1 VIGELNVKLP
11 SQVSIVEVGPRD
23 GLQAEA
29 EFIPTS
35 KKIELVNALSRTGLS
50 KIEVTSFVHPK
61 AVPQLRDAREVLSGI
76 QKRPEVTCRV
86 LIPNLQGAER
96 AIECGAD
103 EMYIPVCASE
113 TVNQRNVRMS
123 IDESLETVEEINKL
137 ATEANIPLEVAVAL
151 AFGCPFEGEI
161 LPDKVISIVGRLDD
175 IGIARVGLTDP
186 AGIANPAQ
194 VGELASTLLETFP
207 DTGFSL
213 HLHDTRGLGLSCILA
228 ALEVGV
234 TTFDASIGGLGGCP
248 FVPEA
253 TGNIVTED
261 LVNMLEEMGIQTGID
276 LEELIRCSKLAQD
289 IVDRS
294 LGSRIL
300 KAGTRQQLFQS
311 VAAGT

>member
-1 VIGELNVKLP
+1 MNLP
-11 SQVSIVEVGPRD
+11 SDVNIVEVGPRD

-29 EFIPTS
+29 RFIPTS
-35 KKIELVNALSRTGLS
+35 KKIELVNALSGTGLNT
-50 KIEVTSFVHPK
+50 IEVTSFVHPK

-76 QKRPEVTCRV
+76 QKRSGITYSV
-86 LIPNLQGAER
+86 LIPNVRGAEM
-96 AIECGAD
+96 AIEFGVD
-103 EMYIPVCASE
+103 EMRIPVCASE

-123 IDESLETVEEINKL
+123 IDESLESVGKIHSL
-137 ATEANIPLEVAVAL
+137 AQEAEIPLEVAVAL

-161 LPDKVISIVGRLDD
+161 PPQKVISIIGRLHDC
-175 IGIARVGLTDP
+175 GITRVSITDP

-194 VGELASTLLETFP
+194 VRELTSLLLETFP
-207 DTGFSL
+207 DTEFSL

-228 ALEVGV
+228 ALEVGL
-234 TTFDASIGGLGGCP
+234 TTFDTSIGGLGGCP

-289 IVDRS
+289 IVGRS

-311 VAAGT
+311 IAAGA